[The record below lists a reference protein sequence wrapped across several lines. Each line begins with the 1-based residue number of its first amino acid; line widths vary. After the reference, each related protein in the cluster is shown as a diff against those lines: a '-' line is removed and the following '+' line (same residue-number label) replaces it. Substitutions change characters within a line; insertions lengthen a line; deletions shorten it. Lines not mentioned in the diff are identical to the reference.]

1 MKNVFL
7 LFSLFLMLSCSNSD
21 DNGNSSNSDF
31 HPPAWIQGNWLQNG
45 VMGSSGVL
53 FSFSTNDFCMTN
65 MGLTKQCQQELV
77 NQMRQPG
84 NANAVTVTETITAT
98 NYTAEIKYFA
108 GQSVIYSFRKLSNNN
123 IEWTS
128 VPGSV
133 FIKQ

>member
-7 LFSLFLMLSCSNSD
+7 LFSLFLLLSCSNSD
-21 DNGNSSNSDF
+21 DNTSNSDF
-31 HPPAWIQGNWLQNG
+31 HPPAWIQGNWLAG
-45 VMGSSGVL
+45 TDISSGVL

-65 MGLTKQCQQELV
+65 MGLNKQCQQELV

-108 GQSVIYSFRKLSNNN
+108 GQSVIYSFKKLSNNS